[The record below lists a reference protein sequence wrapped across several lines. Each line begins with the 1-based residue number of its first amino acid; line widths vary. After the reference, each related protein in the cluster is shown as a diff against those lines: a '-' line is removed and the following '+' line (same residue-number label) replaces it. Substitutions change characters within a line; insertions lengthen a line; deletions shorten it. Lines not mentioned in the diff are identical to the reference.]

1 MKVLEVMADVVIS
14 GNKSHSVI
22 KQLKGKNKE
31 SWNLV
36 NSSVQMHKKDIFA
49 LILLLLC
56 CQPLFYV

>member
-1 MKVLEVMADVVIS
+1 MADVVIS
-14 GNKSHSVI
+14 GNKGHSVI

-56 CQPLFYV
+56 CQPVFYV

>member
-1 MKVLEVMADVVIS
+1 MADVVIS
-14 GNKSHSVI
+14 GDKGSHSVI

-56 CQPLFYV
+56 CQPVFYV